1 MKLYLLRH
9 ANASESSIGDFQR
22 ELSNKGIVQCEALEQ
37 FVLPKLNDDLVDI
50 YCSAAKRT
58 KQTHLHI
65 FKTRKTSFDKKLYLA
80 SASALLHFICELET
94 DRTLVLIGH
103 NNGLSDLAS
112 YLTDCIV
119 GMQTAS
125 CIEIQFSCVNSSFIS
140 KGTGSIN
147 SSHRCQVSQF
157 PYF

>member
-9 ANASESSIGDFQR
+9 ANASQSSTEDFQR
-22 ELSNKGIVQCEALEQ
+22 ELSEKGIAQCEALAE
-37 FVLPKLNDDLVDI
+37 FVLPKLKDGLVDLC
-50 YCSAAKRT
+50 CSAAYRT
-58 KQTHLHI
+58 KQTHLHV
-65 FKTRKTSFDKKLYLA
+65 FKTMKAKFDEKLYLA

-94 DRTLVLIGH
+94 DRTLVILGH

-119 GMQTAS
+119 DMQTAS

>member
-9 ANASESSIGDFQR
+9 ANASESNIGDFQR
-22 ELSNKGIVQCEALEQ
+22 ELSNKGIVQCEALAE
-37 FVLPKLNDDLVDI
+37 FVLPKLKDELVDL
-50 YCSAAKRT
+50 YCSSADRT
-58 KQTHLHI
+58 KQTHHHV
-65 FKTRKTSFDKKLYLA
+65 FKAMKAKFDEKLYLA
-80 SASALLHFICELET
+80 SAPSLLHFICELEI
-94 DRTLVLIGH
+94 DRTLVLLGH

-112 YLTDCIV
+112 YLTDCKV
-119 GMQTAS
+119 DMQTAS
-125 CIEIQFSCVNSSFIS
+125 CIEIEFSCANSSFIS